1 MRIAISG
8 SSGLIGNALKGSL
21 TADEHEVVTLVR
33 RAAGPGEIGWNPDTG
48 TLDAAALEG
57 FDAIVNLNGAPIA
70 GRRWSAAYKKV
81 LLASRTN
88 ATRTLAETIKRLDDP
103 PRVFVSASAIDY
115 YGLGRGS
122 DVLDEDEPAGTDFLA
137 RLVDYWEEA
146 ASPAVHAGVAVVYP
160 RFGNVISARGGPL
173 AAMLPR
179 FRLGLGGP
187 IAGGWHYWSAV
198 SVVDAT
204 RALRF
209 LIDTLGCTG
218 SYNVTAPEPVT
229 QGEFVRTLADEL
241 HRPALLPVPALA
253 LQIRYGELVEYIVA
267 SRRVL
272 PRRLVEAG
280 FEFDHPDTRS
290 IIKAALRNPMT
301 AKTE

>member
-21 TADEHEVVTLVR
+21 AADDHEVVTLVR
-33 RAAGPGEIGWNPDTG
+33 REAGPGEISWDPDTG
-48 TLDAAALEG
+48 RLDPSALEG

-70 GRRWSAAYKKV
+70 GRRWSASYKKV
-81 LLASRTN
+81 LIASRTN

-103 PRVFVSASAIDY
+103 PRVFVSASTIDY
-115 YGLGRGS
+115 YGLDRGS
-122 DVLDEDEPAGTDFLA
+122 DVLDEDEPVGTGFLA

-146 ASPAVHAGVAVVYP
+146 ATPAVQAGVAVVHP
-160 RFGNVISARGGPL
+160 RFGNVISAKGGAL
-173 AAMLPR
+173 AAMLPL

-187 IAGGWHYWSAV
+187 IAGGWHYWSTI
-198 SVVDAT
+198 SLVDAT

-209 LIDTLGCTG
+209 LISMLGCTG

-229 QGEFVRTLADEL
+229 YGEFARTLADEL
-241 HRPALLPVPALA
+241 NRPALLPVPGVA
-253 LQIRYGELVEYIVA
+253 LQIRYGELAEYIVA
-267 SRRVL
+267 SKRVL

-280 FEFDHPDTRS
+280 FEFDHPDVRS
-290 IIKAALRNPMT
+290 IIKAALRKP
-301 AKTE
+301 E